1 MLQDSDKFDVDA
13 AFETGLI
20 EVRQLWS
27 RLGHLPVF
35 DGQKVLEIGSGLGA
49 LSTSIALAGARTVV
63 GVDIW
68 EPRVAFAN
76 AKVRSRF
83 PELTNVTFLSTPVDQ
98 LEVAEPFDLIVSQN
112 TFEHIA
118 DIDGVLAAIH
128 RLLAPGGRAYIGF
141 SPLYHSPYGDH
152 GELRAPVRLPWAHL
166 LAGRKRVI
174 ASYNRAN
181 QEAAVTLAEC
191 GFNGL
196 KPAQFRAAFDR
207 SGLEVE
213 QIRIN
218 PGEGRL
224 KRAAMAGFKTLARLP
239 ALEPYF
245 TVGMYVILR
254 RPLTNETRS
263 SPLKP
268 SCKPQSL
275 DQPDPGRR
283 QRAVERGEDEL
294 IQEPTGQG

>member
-13 AFETGLI
+13 AFEAGLT

-27 RLGHLPVF
+27 RLGSMPDF
-35 DGQKVLEIGSGLGA
+35 KDKRVLEIGSGLGS
-49 LSTSIALAGARTVV
+49 LSTSIALAGARAVV

-76 AKVRSRF
+76 GAVRTRY
-83 PELTNVTFLSTPVDQ
+83 PQLTNVTFLSAPVETLD
-98 LEVAEPFDLIVSQN
+98 AADPFDLIVSQN

-118 DIDGVLAAIH
+118 DIDVVLKAIH
-128 RLLAPGGRAYIGF
+128 RLLVPGGRAYIGF
-141 SPLYHSPYGDH
+141 SPLYHSPFGDH
-152 GELRAPVRLPWAHL
+152 GELRAPVRLPWGHL

-181 QEAAVTLAEC
+181 QEAASTLAQC

-196 KPAQFRAAFDR
+196 KPAQFRESFAR

-224 KRAAMAGFKTLARLP
+224 KRAAMAGFKTLARVP
-239 ALEPYF
+239 MLEPYF
-245 TVGMYVILR
+245 TIGMYVILR
-254 RPLTNETRS
+254 RPQTVHQT
-263 SPLKP
+263 
-268 SCKPQSL
+268 
-275 DQPDPGRR
+275 
-283 QRAVERGEDEL
+283 VH
-294 IQEPTGQG
+294 